1 MTKLMT
7 KCVDMFL
14 DICKQLNISKEV
26 LNRYQ
31 CEYIIEEL
39 QVTINVFEEILSSL
53 PLSTFKI
60 NLEELIEHD
69 LYRVVLKVKDLV
81 ETCCCQEWWLVV
93 LFLMDNEA
101 TFVNILIDL
110 KCCFDVISLFD
121 DTNETHGNVGQN
133 LDFQL
138 EIKKKMEEDQKKMGE
153 KLDRFVSK
161 RSRKWGFIKRSNRLQ
176 QKLVE
181 QLIARM
187 HLIKTKQH
195 DNGLSDIFQ
204 VDERF
209 LTCVTSCGEG
219 SFASVS
225 KGTWLG
231 MKCAKKTFNY
241 NDLKAFI
248 DTEGVFKQEVNT
260 LAKLN
265 HPNIIKFLGHGK
277 TMEKTKW
284 KRFIV
289 MELMERNLSEII
301 DELSNGGNHVPFTY
315 AEAIDVM
322 MQVAKAMCYL
332 HEQGII
338 HRDLKPENVL
348 VRSSNVEPLG
358 VGKCMYVKV
367 ADFGLSKVNF
377 NPSNPSMLS
386 KEKVGTTI
394 YRAPEMDSIGA
405 NQSYK
410 ADVYSFGIMCS
421 KILSGQCPFEGIQKC
436 ELQDKVKKGLRPYMP
451 INFIGLVLLINECW
465 NWDALKRPEFPE
477 ICERLKKLKID
488 ILTNTFHP
496 MKPTYDNMVPQTNIS
511 SIVKSQE
518 FIDYDELNKEE
529 GIKTSRSTLHP
540 SCGIQRE
547 KVPPKTE
554 TSKSHAQVEAM
565 ETIKVERDMLQLQLK
580 QEGDKFCALKKEVDK
595 IVAQCATLTRNN
607 TRLEMIMLNQEEQI
621 KQLKLELNQV
631 VQDRNEV

>member
-1 MTKLMT
+1 MTNPMT

-14 DICKQLNISKEV
+14 DISKQSNFSKEV

-31 CEYIIEEL
+31 CEYIIEKL
-39 QVTINVFEEILSSL
+39 QVTINVTKKILSSL
-53 PLSTFKI
+53 PPSTLKI
-60 NLEELIEHD
+60 NLEELIKHD
-69 LYRVVLKVKDLV
+69 LYRMVLKVKDLI
-81 ETCCCQEWWLVV
+81 ETCCCQEWWLVI

-101 TFVNILIDL
+101 TFVDILIDL
-110 KCCFDVISLFD
+110 KCCFDAISSFD
-121 DTNETHGNVGQN
+121 DTNEIHGNVGQN
-133 LDFQL
+133 LDFKL
-138 EIKKKMEEDQKKMGE
+138 KIKKKMEEDQKKMGE

-161 RSRKWGFIKRSNRLQ
+161 KSRKWGFIKQSNRLQ
-176 QKLVE
+176 QKLVK

-195 DNGLSDIFQ
+195 DNGLPDIFR
-204 VDERF
+204 VDERS

-241 NDLKAFI
+241 KIENSNDLKAFI
-248 DTEGVFKQEVNT
+248 ETEDVFKQEVNT

-265 HPNIIKFLGHGK
+265 HPNIIKFLGHGM

-289 MELMERNLSEII
+289 MELMERNLSEMI

-348 VRSSNVEPLG
+348 VSSSNVEPLG
-358 VGKCMYVKV
+358 IGKCMYVKV

-377 NPSNPSMLS
+377 DPSNPSMLS
-386 KEKVGTTI
+386 KEKAGTTI

-405 NQSYK
+405 IQSYK

-421 KILSGQCPFEGIQKC
+421 KILSGKCPFEGIHKC
-436 ELQDKVKKGLRPYMP
+436 ELQDKVKGGLRPYMP
-451 INFIGLVLLINECW
+451 INFIDLVSLINECW
-465 NWDALKRPEFPE
+465 NWDAHKRPGFPQ
-477 ICERLKKLKID
+477 ICERLKNLKIH
-488 ILTNTFHP
+488 ILSNTLVE
-496 MKPTYDNMVPQTNIS
+496 PTYDNMVPQTNIF
-511 SIVKSQE
+511 SIVESHG
-518 FIDYDELNKEE
+518 FIDYDELNKEVC
-529 GIKTSRSTLHP
+529 ISNPNAL
-540 SCGIQRE
+540 
-547 KVPPKTE
+547 
-554 TSKSHAQVEAM
+554 SHEV
-565 ETIKVERDMLQLQLK
+565 TYMLIFFQ
-580 QEGDKFCALKKEVDK
+580 
-595 IVAQCATLTRNN
+595 
-607 TRLEMIMLNQEEQI
+607 
-621 KQLKLELNQV
+621 
-631 VQDRNEV
+631 

>member
-1 MTKLMT
+1 MTNLMT

-14 DICKQLNISKEV
+14 DIYKRLNISKEV

-39 QVTINVFEEILSSL
+39 EVTINVIKEILSSL
-53 PLSTFKI
+53 PPSTFKI

-101 TFVNILIDL
+101 IFVDILIDI
-110 KCCFDVISLFD
+110 KCCLDAISLFD

-133 LDFQL
+133 LDFEL
-138 EIKKKMEEDQKKMGE
+138 KIKMKMEEDQKKMGE

-176 QKLVE
+176 QKLIE

-195 DNGLSDIFQ
+195 DDGLSDIFQ
-204 VDERF
+204 VDERS
-209 LTCVTSCGEG
+209 LICVTSCGEG
-219 SFASVS
+219 SFGSVS

-241 NDLKAFI
+241 RIENSNDLKTFL
-248 DTEGVFKQEVNT
+248 DTERVFKQEVNT

-265 HPNIIKFLGHGK
+265 HPNIIKFLGHGITK
-277 TMEKTKW
+277 EKTKW

-289 MELMERNLSEII
+289 MELMERNLSEMI
-301 DELSNGGNHVPFTY
+301 DELSDGGNHVPFTY

-332 HEQGII
+332 HEQRII
-338 HRDLKPENVL
+338 HRDLKLENVL
-348 VRSSNVEPLG
+348 VNSSSVEPLG
-358 VGKCMYVKV
+358 IGKCMYVKV

-405 NQSYK
+405 IQSYK

-436 ELQDKVKKGLRPYMP
+436 ELRDKVKGGLRPYMP
-451 INFIGLVLLINECW
+451 INFIGLVSLINECW
-465 NWDALKRPEFPE
+465 NWDALKRPGFPE
-477 ICERLKKLKID
+477 IYERLKKLKID
-488 ILTNTFHP
+488 ILTKTFHAVE
-496 MKPTYDNMVPQTNIS
+496 PTYDNMLPQTNIF
-511 SIVKSQE
+511 SIVKSQQ

-529 GIKTSRSTLHP
+529 RATPES
-540 SCGIQRE
+540 
-547 KVPPKTE
+547 
-554 TSKSHAQVEAM
+554 QVETM

-580 QEGDKFCALKKEVDK
+580 QEGDKFGALKKEVDK

-631 VQDRNEV
+631 V

>member
-1 MTKLMT
+1 M
-7 KCVDMFL
+7 
-14 DICKQLNISKEV
+14 

-39 QVTINVFEEILSSL
+39 QVTVNAIKEILSSL
-53 PLSTFKI
+53 PSSTFKI
-60 NLEELIEHD
+60 NSEEFIGHD

-101 TFVNILIDL
+101 TFVDILIDL
-110 KCCFDVISLFD
+110 KCCFDSISLID

-133 LDFQL
+133 LDFEL
-138 EIKKKMEEDQKKMGE
+138 KIKKKMEEDQKKMGE

-204 VDERF
+204 VDERS

-241 NDLKAFI
+241 RIKNSNDLKAFI

-265 HPNIIKFLGHGK
+265 HPNIIKFLGHGMK
-277 TMEKTKW
+277 MEKTKW

-289 MELMERNLSEII
+289 MELMERNLSEMI

-348 VRSSNVEPLG
+348 VSSSNVEPLG
-358 VGKCMYVKV
+358 IGKCMYVKV

-377 NPSNPSMLS
+377 DPSNPSMLS
-386 KEKVGTTI
+386 KEKAGTTI

-405 NQSYK
+405 IQSYK

-436 ELQDKVKKGLRPYMP
+436 ELLDKVKGGLRPYMP
-451 INFIGLVLLINECW
+451 INFIGLVSLITKCW
-465 NWDALKRPEFPE
+465 NWDAHKRPGFPE

-488 ILTNTFHP
+488 ILKNTFDAVE
-496 MKPTYDNMVPQTNIS
+496 PTYNNMVPQTNTS
-511 SIVKSQE
+511 SIGKPQG
-518 FIDYDELNKEE
+518 FIDYDELNKEVCISNPNALSHE
-529 GIKTSRSTLHP
+529 VTSTLIFFSINKYLP
-540 SCGIQRE
+540 
-547 KVPPKTE
+547 T
-554 TSKSHAQVEAM
+554 
-565 ETIKVERDMLQLQLK
+565 
-580 QEGDKFCALKKEVDK
+580 
-595 IVAQCATLTRNN
+595 
-607 TRLEMIMLNQEEQI
+607 
-621 KQLKLELNQV
+621 
-631 VQDRNEV
+631 

>member
-1 MTKLMT
+1 MTNLMT

-14 DICKQLNISKEV
+14 DIYKRLNISKEV

-39 QVTINVFEEILSSL
+39 EVTINVIKEILSSL
-53 PLSTFKI
+53 PPSTFKI

-101 TFVNILIDL
+101 IFVDILIDL
-110 KCCFDVISLFD
+110 KCCLDAISLFD

-133 LDFQL
+133 LDFEL
-138 EIKKKMEEDQKKMGE
+138 KIKMKMEEDQKKMGE

-176 QKLVE
+176 QKLIE

-195 DNGLSDIFQ
+195 DDGLSDIFQ
-204 VDERF
+204 VDERS
-209 LTCVTSCGEG
+209 LICVTSCGEG
-219 SFASVS
+219 SFGSVS

-241 NDLKAFI
+241 RIENSNDLKTFL
-248 DTEGVFKQEVNT
+248 DTERVFKQEVNT

-265 HPNIIKFLGHGK
+265 HPNIIKFLGHGITK
-277 TMEKTKW
+277 EKTKW

-289 MELMERNLSEII
+289 MELMERNLSEMI
-301 DELSNGGNHVPFTY
+301 DELSDGGNHVPFTY

-332 HEQGII
+332 HEQRII

-348 VRSSNVEPLG
+348 VNSSSVEPLG
-358 VGKCMYVKV
+358 IGKCMYVKV

-377 NPSNPSMLS
+377 NPSNSSMLS

-405 NQSYK
+405 IQSYK

-436 ELQDKVKKGLRPYMP
+436 ELRDKVKGGLRPYMP
-451 INFIGLVLLINECW
+451 INFIGLVSLINECW
-465 NWDALKRPEFPE
+465 NWDALKRPGFPE
-477 ICERLKKLKID
+477 IYERLKKLKID
-488 ILTNTFHP
+488 ILTKTFHAVE
-496 MKPTYDNMVPQTNIS
+496 PTYDNMLPQTNIF
-511 SIVKSQE
+511 SIVKSQQ
-518 FIDYDELNKEE
+518 FIDYDELNKEVCISNPNALSHE
-529 GIKTSRSTLHP
+529 VTSTLIFFSINKYLP
-540 SCGIQRE
+540 
-547 KVPPKTE
+547 TW
-554 TSKSHAQVEAM
+554 T
-565 ETIKVERDMLQLQLK
+565 
-580 QEGDKFCALKKEVDK
+580 
-595 IVAQCATLTRNN
+595 
-607 TRLEMIMLNQEEQI
+607 
-621 KQLKLELNQV
+621 
-631 VQDRNEV
+631 

>member
-1 MTKLMT
+1 MTNLMT

-14 DICKQLNISKEV
+14 DIYKRLNISKEM

-39 QVTINVFEEILSSL
+39 QVTINVIKEILSSL
-53 PLSTFKI
+53 PPSNFKI
-60 NLEELIEHD
+60 NLEELIGHA

-93 LFLMDNEA
+93 LFIMDNEA
-101 TFVNILIDL
+101 IFVDILIDL
-110 KCCFDVISLFD
+110 KCCFDAISLFD
-121 DTNETHGNVGQN
+121 DTNETHGNVGPN
-133 LDFQL
+133 LDFEL
-138 EIKKKMEEDQKKMGE
+138 KIKNKMEEDQKKIGE

-161 RSRKWGFIKRSNRLQ
+161 RSRKWGFIKRNNRLQ
-176 QKLVE
+176 QKLIE

-204 VDERF
+204 VDERS
-209 LTCVTSCGEG
+209 LICVTSCGEG

-241 NDLKAFI
+241 RIENSNDLKTFI

-265 HPNIIKFLGHGK
+265 HPNIIKFLGYGT
-277 TMEKTKW
+277 TMEKR

-289 MELMERNLSEII
+289 MELMERNLSEMI

-348 VRSSNVEPLG
+348 VNSSNVEPLG
-358 VGKCMYVKV
+358 IGKCMYVKV

-405 NQSYK
+405 IQSYK

-436 ELQDKVKKGLRPYMP
+436 ELQDKVKGGLRPYMP
-451 INFIGLVLLINECW
+451 INFIGLVSLINECW
-465 NWDALKRPEFPE
+465 NWDAHKRPGFPE
-477 ICERLKKLKID
+477 IYERLKKLKID
-488 ILTNTFHP
+488 ILTNTFHAVE
-496 MKPTYDNMVPQTNIS
+496 PTYDNMVPQTMFF
-511 SIVKSQE
+511 SIVKSQR
-518 FIDYDELNKEE
+518 FIDYDELNKEVCISNPNALSHE
-529 GIKTSRSTLHP
+529 VTSTLIFFSINKYLP
-540 SCGIQRE
+540 
-547 KVPPKTE
+547 TW
-554 TSKSHAQVEAM
+554 T
-565 ETIKVERDMLQLQLK
+565 
-580 QEGDKFCALKKEVDK
+580 
-595 IVAQCATLTRNN
+595 
-607 TRLEMIMLNQEEQI
+607 
-621 KQLKLELNQV
+621 
-631 VQDRNEV
+631 